1 MTYSLNTLN
10 VPDGLPAPP
19 PAGVRRV
26 LRESVLIGGFCV
38 LAFWLMALL
47 SYSVQDPAWTGSGM
61 GAAVHNWGGRIGALV
76 AEALDWAG
84 RRDGSFAVST
94 ATDAEGV
101 ARSQAAHGP
110 AGAARL
116 AEDWRQQFVGLLLD
130 FSDSQR
136 VVCPAPDGGYALIQ
150 LPAVAGDDLND
161 GLVLWPRTRQ
171 LRVADQ
177 SHLLLHRQSVF
188 PSHPC

>member
-26 LRESVLIGGFCV
+26 LRESVLIGGFCA

-84 RRDGSFAVST
+84 RRQVGSNGIILGYDVPPPAAS
-94 ATDAEGV
+94 AEPAQSPAQKCKIPRNCGHTLCICTV
-101 ARSQAAHGP
+101 NERAASP
-110 AGAARL
+110 V
-116 AEDWRQQFVGLLLD
+116 FY
-130 FSDSQR
+130 
-136 VVCPAPDGGYALIQ
+136 YALK
-150 LPAVAGDDLND
+150 AT
-161 GLVLWPRTRQ
+161 LVQQVRGTQ
-171 LRVADQ
+171 N
-177 SHLLLHRQSVF
+177 
-188 PSHPC
+188 